1 MKITQVETIRF
12 KTITNTERDSD
23 GHGHP
28 GPERETTQTLL
39 QIDTDE
45 GVSGY
50 WFGANAQVIDSLV
63 KPAIS
68 AKTPFTAKK
77 SGATS
82 TIASASIWAPCPTEC
97 SWPLT

>member
-12 KTITNTERDSD
+12 KATTNTERDSD

-50 WFGANAQVIDSLV
+50 WFGVNAQIIDSLV
-63 KPAIS
+63 KPAIVGEDPFYREKIWRDLNHRQRLNLGIAVRPS
-68 AKTPFTAKK
+68 AHVR
-77 SGATS
+77 
-82 TIASASIWAPCPTEC
+82 
-97 SWPLT
+97 

>member
-28 GPERETTQTLL
+28 GPERETIQTLL

-45 GVSGY
+45 GVAGY
-50 WFGANAQVIDSLV
+50 WFGANVQAIDSIV
-63 KPAIS
+63 KPAIIGED
-68 AKTPFTAKK
+68 PFYREK
-77 SGATS
+77 
-82 TIASASIWAPCPTEC
+82 IWRDLNHRQRLNLGTLSDQVLMAV
-97 SWPLT
+97 